1 MGKMGWEQS
10 EGKWITHACFFACGG
25 RCVNRSLV
33 RDGKV
38 ICQDTDS
45 LHPDSPDYPQQRG
58 CARGRSLRHAI
69 FSKDR
74 LKYPLKRKH
83 WRVGGG
89 DKELRGRDEW
99 ERISWDEA
107 LDIVASE
114 VTRIK
119 NKYGNKAI
127 LATGYEYRNVIPGLY
142 TAPSL
147 NAYGGCTVTWGQAS
161 QGAFP
166 LVGNSMKGSYDLGA
180 TDFSDRYEIRKA
192 KLIVMWGQNPA
203 WSQAG
208 NPMYHYLQAKKA
220 GARFVFIDSWFNPS
234 MQVLAD
240 EWIPIRPGTDTALL
254 LALAYVMIV
263 HQVHDRISLIPIVL
277 VLIDITCLLVPLV
290 KITLKTMF

>member
-38 ICQDTDS
+38 ICQNTDS

-147 NAYGGCTVTWGQAS
+147 NAYGGCTVTWGAS
-161 QGAFP
+161 ISGR
-166 LVGNSMKGSYDLGA
+166 LS
-180 TDFSDRYEIRKA
+180 
-192 KLIVMWGQNPA
+192 
-203 WSQAG
+203 
-208 NPMYHYLQAKKA
+208 
-220 GARFVFIDSWFNPS
+220 ARGEF
-234 MQVLAD
+234 D
-240 EWIPIRPGTDTALL
+240 EGFL
-254 LALAYVMIV
+254 
-263 HQVHDRISLIPIVL
+263 
-277 VLIDITCLLVPLV
+277 
-290 KITLKTMF
+290 

>member
-1 MGKMGWEQS
+1 MDYS
-10 EGKWITHACFFACGG
+10 CVFFCLWR

-89 DKELRGRDEW
+89 DKELRGCDEW

-127 LATGYEYRNVIPGLY
+127 LATGYEYRNVIPGSIPLLRLM
-142 TAPSL
+142 PMVVVRL
-147 NAYGGCTVTWGQAS
+147 PGGKHLRVPFRSW
-161 QGAFP
+161 
-166 LVGNSMKGSYDLGA
+166 
-180 TDFSDRYEIRKA
+180 RIR
-192 KLIVMWGQNPA
+192 
-203 WSQAG
+203 
-208 NPMYHYLQAKKA
+208 
-220 GARFVFIDSWFNPS
+220 
-234 MQVLAD
+234 
-240 EWIPIRPGTDTALL
+240 
-254 LALAYVMIV
+254 
-263 HQVHDRISLIPIVL
+263 
-277 VLIDITCLLVPLV
+277 
-290 KITLKTMF
+290 